1 MNEGPNRRTG
11 CALVALVLLG
21 AASSVVGCERAAAK
35 TTTKAKKL
43 PLPVTAVASDKMD
56 VPDIRRYPGNTVAV
70 RQATLEARIT
80 GFLEERRFEEG
91 TSVSA
96 GDTMF
101 VIEPPPYEAQVL
113 EAEGQLSAARATLD
127 TARIEFAR
135 NEPLVASGAISAQ
148 AFDQY
153 RANLETAA
161 AQVQVAQANLIEAEI
176 DLGYTEVVAP
186 FDGRIGRRFVD
197 VGNLV
202 GPGINEDLA
211 LLVDLDPMRVVFQ
224 PAGTELPDFLVAWP
238 ATDVAVKVTVRGT
251 TTSRTYEGSL
261 DLVDNE
267 AATDSSTF
275 IARASFPNT
284 DLRLVPGLFADVEVD
299 LGTLPGRVVV
309 PVEAIQTEPQQAFVW
324 TVKDD
329 ELVRA
334 NVVLGPQWKDLR
346 VVTGLD
352 PGVPVVV
359 EGNPYMLKSDVTVRA
374 KTVSMDAWR
383 KEVADKKKEAADP
396 SKGGKHPGQSH
407 VAKQAIHPEAA
418 SGHEGTSK

>member
-1 MNEGPNRRTG
+1 MNGSSKRRAGCTLFTVMALGAITAATG
-11 CALVALVLLG
+11 CD
-21 AASSVVGCERAAAK
+21 RAAAK
-35 TTTKAKKL
+35 APSKK
-43 PLPVTAVASDKMD
+43 PDLPVTAVNSDKMD
-56 VPDIRRYPGNTVAV
+56 VPDIRRYPGNTEAV

-113 EAEGQLSAARATLD
+113 EAGGQLAAAEAAFD
-127 TARIEFAR
+127 FARIEFAR

-153 RANLETAA
+153 RTNLESAA
-161 AQVQVAQANLIEAEI
+161 AQVQVARASLIEAEI
-176 DLGYTEVVAP
+176 NLGYTEVAAP
-186 FDGRIGRRFVD
+186 FDGRIGRRLVD

-211 LLVDLDPMRVVFQ
+211 VVVDLDPMRVVFQ
-224 PAGTELPDFLVAWP
+224 PAGTELPDYVLAWP
-238 ATDVAVKVTVRGT
+238 ARDIGVKVTVR
-251 TTSRTYEGSL
+251 SMSSSLTYEGSL

-299 LGTLPGRVVV
+299 LGTLPGQVVV
-309 PVEAIQTEPQQAFVW
+309 PVEAIQSEPQQAYVW

-329 ELVRA
+329 KLVRA
-334 NVVLGPQWKDLR
+334 NVTLGPQWKELR
-346 VVTGLD
+346 VVTGLEA
-352 PGVPVVV
+352 GIPVVV
-359 EGNPYMLKSDVTVRA
+359 EGNPYMLKSDVSVRA
-374 KTVSMDAWR
+374 KTLSLDAWR
-383 KEVADKKKEAADP
+383 KEVAAQKKDAAGA

-407 VAKQAIHPEAA
+407 VAKHAVHPEAA
-418 SGHEGTSK
+418 SGHGGASK

>member
-1 MNEGPNRRTG
+1 MNESSNRRAG
-11 CALVALVLLG
+11 CTLFAVIAIGGVIAL
-21 AASSVVGCERAAAK
+21 SGCDRAAAK
-35 TTTKAKKL
+35 PPAKK
-43 PLPVTAVASDKMD
+43 PDLPVTAVASEKMD
-56 VPDIRRYPGNTVAV
+56 VPDLRRYPGNTEAV

-101 VIEPPPYEAQVL
+101 VIEQPPYEAQVL
-113 EAEGQLSAARATLD
+113 EAQGQLASAEAAFD
-127 TARIEFAR
+127 FARIEFAR

-153 RANLETAA
+153 RTNLESAA
-161 AQVQVAQANLIEAEI
+161 AQVQVARANLIEAEI
-176 DLGYTEVVAP
+176 NLGYTEVVAP
-186 FDGRIGRRFVD
+186 FDGRIGRRLVD

-211 LLVDLDPMRVVFQ
+211 VVVDLDPMRVVFQ
-224 PAGTELPDFLVAWP
+224 PAGTELPDYVMAWP
-238 ATDVAVKVTVRGT
+238 ARDIGVKVTVR
-251 TTSRTYEGSL
+251 SMAAAYTYEGSL

-299 LGTLPGRVVV
+299 LGVLPGRVVV
-309 PVEAIQTEPQQAFVW
+309 PVEAIQSEPQQAFVW

-329 ELVRA
+329 KLVRA
-334 NVVLGPQWKDLR
+334 NVTLGPQWKELR
-346 VVTGLD
+346 VVSGLEA
-352 PGVPVVV
+352 GVPVVV
-359 EGNPYMLKSDVTVRA
+359 EGNPYMLKSDVAVRA
-374 KTVSMDAWR
+374 KTLSLDAWR
-383 KEVADKKKEAADP
+383 KEVAAKQKEAADP

-407 VAKQAIHPEAA
+407 VAKQAIHPEAT
-418 SGHEGTSK
+418 SGHGGASK